1 MSDRSQ
7 SDAEPAAADAEVS
20 RFSLWFLR
28 SVLVVATAVV
38 LAFAVQ
44 AIVSLLDDDTLADLP
59 ATTTPTGLGID
70 EATDSVEP
78 GASDT
83 PADEQAELDA
93 FVDEAIAFIEKA
105 VGVTSSN
112 ARMSNWSMSTR

>member
-1 MSDRSQ
+1 MSERPN
-7 SDAEPAAADAEVS
+7 SDTEPAAAEAEVS

-28 SVLVVATAVV
+28 GVLVVATAVV

-44 AIVSLLDDDTLADLP
+44 AIVSLLDDDGLADLP
-59 ATTTPTGLGID
+59 ATTPTTDLGID

-83 PADEQAELDA
+83 PLTSRPSSTHSSTKRLRSSKRLA
-93 FVDEAIAFIEKA
+93 
-105 VGVTSSN
+105 GVTSSN
-112 ARMSNWSMSTR
+112 ARMSNWSTSTR